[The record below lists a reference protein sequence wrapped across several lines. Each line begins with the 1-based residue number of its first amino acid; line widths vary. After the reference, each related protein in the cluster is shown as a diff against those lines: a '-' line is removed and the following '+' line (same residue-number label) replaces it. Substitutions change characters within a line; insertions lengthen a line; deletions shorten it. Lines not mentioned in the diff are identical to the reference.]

1 MAEHQE
7 LWLFRHGETDWS
19 ASGRHTGRTDLPLNK
34 AGEARAKAIGK
45 RLRGR
50 PFALVLSSPLIR
62 AVETCRARGR
72 LRSGVADLRSPRVQ
86 QALGHHRHQLAVDDR
101 VSGLLDRRARRDRR
115 GHAQRCGHAHRHHH
129 EHRPTASSPL
139 SPHAP
144 TVRIRPGGRPSHP
157 VGPCSTSEHGA
168 RAGAPTTP
176 PRRRAGDQRSRWQG
190 SEAPAM
196 AAQVLRPSSRQGAR

>member
-62 AVETCRARGR
+62 AVETCRLAGYANGAQIDDDLMEWDYGNYEGRKTVDIRKQRPGWMLWKDGVPNGETVEHVGERADRVIARALATDGDVALFAHAHI
-72 LRSGVADLRSPRVQ
+72 LRILTARWLGLPAADGQLF
-86 QALGHHRHQLAVDDR
+86 ALGTATVSVLGFEHEYR
-101 VSGLLDRRARRDRR
+101 VI
-115 GHAQRCGHAHRHHH
+115 
-129 EHRPTASSPL
+129 
-139 SPHAP
+139 
-144 TVRIRPGGRPSHP
+144 IRWNQNSHL
-157 VGPCSTSEHGA
+157 VE
-168 RAGAPTTP
+168 
-176 PRRRAGDQRSRWQG
+176 
-190 SEAPAM
+190 
-196 AAQVLRPSSRQGAR
+196 V